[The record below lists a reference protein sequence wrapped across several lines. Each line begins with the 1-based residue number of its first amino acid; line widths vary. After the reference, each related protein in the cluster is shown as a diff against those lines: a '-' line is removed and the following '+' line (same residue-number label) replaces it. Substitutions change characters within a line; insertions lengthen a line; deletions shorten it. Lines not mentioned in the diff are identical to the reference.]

1 MKTIEGE
8 HMSKHNWDD
17 VLDSQMME
25 DFVQA
30 DGIASNEKEVSR
42 VMRRYVGAA
51 CDEVKYDGLGSI
63 AFYKKGSEDL
73 TVMLAGHID
82 EIGFLIKQID
92 EDGYIFLHPVGGWWP
107 HVLLGSLLTITTEE
121 DKKFVGVVGSQAP
134 HGMKPEVR
142 KQVMELKD
150 IFLDIGVTSKQ
161 EVLDLGIQVGDMVT
175 PKSEF
180 VTLANPDFLAAK
192 AWDDRIG
199 ALIVAQV
206 MRNLKDKQ
214 TKATIVGVGTVQEEV
229 GLRGAKTS
237 AYLVKPDLAITL
249 DVTIADDTPK
259 GDKRIK
265 MGKGITLEV
274 GDASH
279 FGHKGLLSHIKRLA
293 KDMDFEVQLELLAA
307 GGTDSGEIHKSLGG
321 VVAITCSIPSR
332 YIHSHYA
339 IVHKKDVA
347 DTIALLTAFCEQIDV
362 KTYQRI
368 AQRD

>member
-1 MKTIEGE
+1 
-8 HMSKHNWDD
+8 MSKHNWDD
-17 VLDSQMME
+17 VLDVQMMK
-25 DFVQA
+25 DFVLA
-30 DGIASNEKEVSR
+30 DGISSNEKEVSR
-42 VMRRYVGAA
+42 VMRSYVEPFV
-51 CDEVKYDGLGSI
+51 DEVRYDNLGSI
-63 AFYKKGSEDL
+63 AFYKKGTEDV

-92 EDGYIFLHPVGGWWP
+92 DDGFIFLHPVGGWWP
-107 HVLLGSLLTITTEE
+107 HVLLGSLLTITTEQG
-121 DKKFVGVVGSQAP
+121 KKFTGVVGSQAP

-142 KQVMELKD
+142 SKVMELKD

-161 EVLDLGIQVGDMVT
+161 EVWDLGIQIGDMVT
-175 PKSEF
+175 PRSEF

-206 MRNLKDKQ
+206 MRNLKDKS

-237 AYLVKPDLAITL
+237 AYMVRPDLAITL
-249 DVTIADDTPK
+249 DVTIAEDTPK
-259 GDKRIK
+259 ADKRIK

-279 FGHKGLLSHIKRLA
+279 FGHKGLLSHLKKMA
-293 KDMDFEVQLELLAA
+293 TDMGFEVQLELLAA
-307 GGTDSGEIHKSLGG
+307 GGTDSGEIHKSMEG
-321 VVAITCSIPSR
+321 VVAVTCSIPSR

-347 DTIALLTAFCEQIDV
+347 DTIALLTAFCESIDKETFNQIS
-362 KTYQRI
+362 K
-368 AQRD
+368 RD